1 MHTTPKYLRDAAT
14 ASYSDR
20 MTEEPYRPVVAVAGA
35 TGAQGGAAARSLL
48 DQGFRVRALTRN
60 PESAA
65 IHTLR
70 VLGAEVRAADF
81 DDGTSLEAA
90 LKGAD
95 GLFAMSTPFG
105 SDPDTEVRQG
115 IRLLEAARGVGHIV
129 FTSAA
134 HADRDTGIPH
144 FDSKYR
150 IERHLRGLGVPWT
163 ILGPAAFMDN
173 YTVEWSLEGLREG
186 RFVLPMPADQPLTLI
201 PAQDIGTFAAH
212 VLAHPEE
219 FAGRRI
225 DIASDKLTCPEIAK
239 ALTGACGRQIVF
251 ERLPIAHVEAFSADL
266 AAMFRYFTEVG
277 LEVDTDA
284 LRREFPEIGWQR
296 FGAWAARRTWPLS

>member
-1 MHTTPKYLRDAAT
+1 
-14 ASYSDR
+14 
-20 MTEEPYRPVVAVAGA
+20 MTKESYRPVVAVAGA
-35 TGAQGGAAARSLL
+35 TGTQGGAATRSLL
-48 DQGFRVRALTRN
+48 DQGFRVRALTRTSG
-60 PESAA
+60 SAA
-65 IHTLR
+65 AHALR
-70 VLGAEVRAADF
+70 GLGAEVRTADF
-81 DDGTSLEAA
+81 GDSESLEAA

-105 SDPDTEVRQG
+105 SDPETEVRQG
-115 IRLLEAARGVGHIV
+115 IDLLEAARGVGVGHIV

-144 FDSKYR
+144 FDSKHR
-150 IERHLRGLGVPWT
+150 IERRLRGLGVPWT

-186 RFVLPMPADQPLTLI
+186 RFVLPMPADRPLTLI
-201 PAQDIGTFAAH
+201 PVRDIGAFAAH
-212 VLAHPEE
+212 VLARPQE

-225 DIASDKLTCPEIAK
+225 DIASDQLTCMEIAE
-239 ALTGACGRQIVF
+239 ALTGACGRPIAF

-277 LEVDTDA
+277 LDVDVDA
-284 LRREFPEIGWQR
+284 LRRDFPEIGWQR
-296 FGAWAARRTWPLS
+296 FGTWAAEHTWPVD